1 MTAIIGSAPL
11 TFERAKRAIKALR
24 CIPRRTLDAICQGEQ
39 PEKMH
44 PLTERALL
52 RNGLVSKG
60 QDFRPA
66 TETVLRAWREVCRE
80 EGCE

>member
-1 MTAIIGSAPL
+1 MTTIIGSAPL

-24 CIPRRTLDAICQGEQ
+24 HIPRRVLDAICQGEQ
-39 PEKMH
+39 PTMH

-60 QDFRPA
+60 QTFRPA
-66 TETVLRAWREVCRE
+66 SETILRAWREVCAE
-80 EGCE
+80 EGGE